1 MSIKL
6 SLFLIGSKKMAPS
19 PRDEDDNTPKAPDK
33 NEKAKCEK
41 SNITENI
48 KEKDKDEK
56 VSWISV
62 MLL

>member
-1 MSIKL
+1 
-6 SLFLIGSKKMAPS
+6 MAPS